1 MSNTGDRAANQ
12 PSDQSQ
18 QSNQHEAE
26 KLPVDES
33 KVVDPMDL
41 VYKGGYTKDPQEIL
55 GNPAVAPQM
64 YTESRDLR
72 VDIFREA
79 EETIFEQSEETGD
92 DQEID

>member
-1 MSNTGDRAANQ
+1 MSDTNNKTTNQ
-12 PSDQSQ
+12 PSNHN
-18 QSNQHEAE
+18 NQDTQLNQE
-26 KLPVDES
+26 KPPVDES

-79 EETIFEQSEETGD
+79 EETVSNQSEETD
-92 DQEID
+92 DN